1 MRGSP
6 PKHAP
11 LPPDWISKPLRAMV
25 PDELEDLRA
34 ALCRESPPDA
44 ALLRAIDGQ
53 LARYTARHAAPVPA
67 SVSVDE
73 ARHGA
78 RYGTASPDLRD
89 DPDDD
94 SDDWA
99 WAVDG

>member
-11 LPPDWISKPLRAMV
+11 LPPGWISKPLNAMV

-34 ALCRESPPDA
+34 ALYRESPPDA
-44 ALLRAIDGQ
+44 VLLRAIDGE
-53 LARYTARHAAPVPA
+53 LARYTPRHAATDDV
-67 SVSVDE
+67 
-73 ARHGA
+73 RHIAG
-78 RYGTASPDLRD
+78 SI
-89 DPDDD
+89 DPYEE

-99 WAVDG
+99 WAADS

>member
-11 LPPDWISKPLRAMV
+11 YPPGWISKPLSAMV

-34 ALCRESPPDA
+34 ALCRESPPDG

-53 LARYTARHAAPVPA
+53 LARHAASTA
-67 SVSVDE
+67 HTA
-73 ARHGA
+73 AR
-78 RYGTASPDLRD
+78 P
-89 DPDDD
+89 DPDE

-99 WAVDG
+99 WAH